1 MAAECLDF
9 DPTASLGPKE
19 ARRLDRSTQF
29 ALASAREAWDDSV
42 IEEGADRDEIAVFAT
57 GIGGISSLLASDEVM
72 RTKGPN
78 RVSPFTVPQLMPNA
92 AAGQIAMK
100 LGLRGPNF
108 YHYLDR
114 LRGLQPRHRPG
125 LPGRPPRRGHRQ

>member
-9 DPTASLGPKE
+9 DPASLGPKE

-29 ALASAREAWDDSV
+29 ALTAAREAWDDSG
-42 IEEGADRDEIAVFAT
+42 IEGGVDKDETGVVFAT
-57 GIGGISSLLASDEVM
+57 GIGGISSLLASDAVM
-72 RTKGPN
+72 REKGPN

-100 LGLRGPNF
+100 LGLRGPTS
-108 YHYLDR
+108 
-114 LRGLQPRHRPG
+114 PP
-125 LPGRPPRRGHRQ
+125 PPPARPPTTPSAWPSRPSGTARPRP